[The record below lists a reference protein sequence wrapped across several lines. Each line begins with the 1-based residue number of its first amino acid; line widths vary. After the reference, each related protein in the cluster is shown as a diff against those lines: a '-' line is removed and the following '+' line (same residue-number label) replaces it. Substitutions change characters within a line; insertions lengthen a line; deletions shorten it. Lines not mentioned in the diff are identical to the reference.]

1 MRAHQATYPI
11 ATMARVF
18 GVSPSGYYA
27 WRDREPSQH
36 QLDDE
41 NLMER
46 IERYH
51 RRSGGIYGAP
61 RIHQDLVQE
70 DGLAVSRKRVARL
83 MRLMG
88 LRGVSRR
95 RGFKTTQRDAG
106 LDPNRWTVRLR
117 GHHDVGALKRFDQE
131 DLLAAE
137 WLRCRIGWRHR
148 YRPLRDN
155 ERFGGGCGRCHVGD
169 EQRKPFALEGEP
181 DWKSYGLMI
190 LNQRWDIVF
199 AKPQVFQEIFKPLGV
214 EGCEVVD
221 TTGDPL
227 NSIVQLKPQE
237 LVKLDTSGLR
247 LEECTTC
254 GELKF
259 NHVEGDY
266 LPRVVSET
274 SSDFVATEAVFGSGG
289 QAEHVPMI
297 SSRLYRR
304 LLDSGL
310 AGSLDY
316 LPHANEPATDLVR

>member
-1 MRAHQATYPI
+1 MEVIYTGVLEIDAHLRSALYKL
-11 ATMARVF
+11 
-18 GVSPSGYYA
+18 GVELKPLPDRISGA
-27 WRDREPSQH
+27 PP
-36 QLDDE
+36 L
-41 NLMER
+41 ER
-46 IERYH
+46 IYVSESH
-51 RRSGGIYGAP
+51 PSLAEVAALFDHLGG
-61 RIHQDLVQE
+61 
-70 DGLAVSRKRVARL
+70 RL
-83 MRLMG
+83 TK
-88 LRGVSRR
+88 
-95 RGFKTTQRDAG
+95 F
-106 LDPNRWTVRLR
+106 
-117 GHHDVGALKRFDQE
+117 KRFDQE